1 MKFKEFD
8 TVRIL
13 RKCNEEVQI
22 GDIGVIVIVFDNPNE
37 AYEVEVIDGEGLQ
50 KLNVRFFQMNWNQQR
65 IKFNYG
71 YTLEF
76 PIT

>member
-22 GDIGVIVIVFDNPNE
+22 GDIGVIVMVFDNPNE
-37 AYEVEVIDGEGLQ
+37 AYEVEAVDGEGVTKAQCML
-50 KLNVRFFQMNWNQQR
+50 LPNE
-65 IKFNYG
+65 
-71 YTLEF
+71 LELVEN
-76 PIT
+76 

>member
-50 KLNVRFFQMNWNQQR
+50 KLNVRFFQMNWN
-65 IKFNYG
+65 
-71 YTLEF
+71 
-76 PIT
+76 

>member
-22 GDIGVIVIVFDNPNE
+22 GDVGVIVMVFDNPNE
-37 AYEVEVIDGEGLQ
+37 AYEVEVIDGEGVTKAQCTFLP
-50 KLNVRFFQMNWNQQR
+50 NE
-65 IKFNYG
+65 
-71 YTLEF
+71 LELVEH
-76 PIT
+76 

>member
-22 GDIGVIVIVFDNPNE
+22 GDIGVIVMVFDNPNE
-37 AYEVEVIDGEGLQ
+37 AYEVEVIDGEGVTKAQ
-50 KLNVRFFQMNWNQQR
+50 C
-65 IKFNYG
+65 
-71 YTLEF
+71 TLLPNELELVEN
-76 PIT
+76 

>member
-22 GDIGVIVIVFDNPNE
+22 GDIGVIVMVFDNPNE
-37 AYEVEVIDGEGLQ
+37 AYEVEVIDGEGVTKAQ
-50 KLNVRFFQMNWNQQR
+50 C
-65 IKFNYG
+65 
-71 YTLEF
+71 TLLPNELELVEH
-76 PIT
+76 

>member
-22 GDIGVIVIVFDNPNE
+22 GDIGVIVMVFDHPNE
-37 AYEVEVIDGEGLQ
+37 AYEVEVIDGEGVTKAQCTFLP
-50 KLNVRFFQMNWNQQR
+50 NE
-65 IKFNYG
+65 
-71 YTLEF
+71 LELV
-76 PIT
+76 

>member
-22 GDIGVIVIVFDNPNE
+22 GDIGVIVMVFDNPNE
-37 AYEVEVIDGEGLQ
+37 AYEVEVIDEKGVTKAQ
-50 KLNVRFFQMNWNQQR
+50 C
-65 IKFNYG
+65 
-71 YTLEF
+71 TLLPNEVELVEN
-76 PIT
+76 

>member
-22 GDIGVIVIVFDNPNE
+22 GDIGVIVMVFDNPNE
-37 AYEVEVIDGEGLQ
+37 AYEVEVIDGEGG
-50 KLNVRFFQMNWNQQR
+50 
-65 IKFNYG
+65 IKAQC
-71 YTLEF
+71 TLLPNELELVKN
-76 PIT
+76 